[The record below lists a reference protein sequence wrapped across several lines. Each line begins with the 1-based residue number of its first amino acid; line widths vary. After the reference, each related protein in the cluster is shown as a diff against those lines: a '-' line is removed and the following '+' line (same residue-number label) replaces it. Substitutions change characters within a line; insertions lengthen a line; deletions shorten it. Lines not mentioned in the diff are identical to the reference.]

1 MSDNKRFTI
10 MTFPQHFDGVNKLE
24 VNILFL
30 PRTQNPL
37 RPAIENDLVIP
48 DPVVA
53 FADAKLFFRA
63 AILNSLDKFPN
74 IFNEDKFK
82 PAPTDHPLHKAA
94 IFTTLAD
101 GNHFNIDVKDG
112 SNEIRHQR
120 NQIGHSQ

>member
-1 MSDNKRFTI
+1 
-10 MTFPQHFDGVNKLE
+10 MTFPQHFDGVNKLK

-53 FADAKLFFRA
+53 FADSKLNFRA

-74 IFNEDKFK
+74 IRQ
-82 PAPTDHPLHKAA
+82 PYLLHWQMAT
-94 IFTTLAD
+94 ILILT
-101 GNHFNIDVKDG
+101 
-112 SNEIRHQR
+112 
-120 NQIGHSQ
+120 